1 MYCDYALFS
10 LSMAVLC
17 LTTSCIKPESVAP
30 SAHELDAD
38 AVVEDI
44 LAEADDAP
52 PLPSILEPDLKATQ
66 PWKIAFI
73 SKEPQVDSLKVVND
87 IYWYSA
93 WLGIQEAAKK
103 LNVQAEDHSVPPD
116 VCSIHEECVLPQI
129 KAINQIIEQSEVDG
143 IVIGPT
149 DSFRLAAVIE
159 KATASGIPVVAIDT
173 PVDTDSVLS
182 FIVLN
187 SYDSGKEIGAW
198 VTAQLNGQGN
208 VLILTGPQT
217 DQNSTDRHRGI
228 LAGLSGSDIV
238 VLDTEVADWLET
250 RGQEITVDW
259 LQEFPNIDAILSS
272 NDAMALGAISA
283 IKAAN
288 RDGILV
294 VGYDGLPPAMDAIRA
309 GDLAATSYQNPM
321 LQARIATRM
330 LVQYLEKQSTF
341 PPVVFIPGSPL
352 ITQQNV
358 PANE

>member
-1 MYCDYALFS
+1 MVAL
-10 LSMAVLC
+10 VLV
-17 LTTSCIKPESVAP
+17 TSCMKTESVAP
-30 SAHELDAD
+30 LVRQLETES
-38 AVVEDI
+38 VVEDI
-44 LAEADDAP
+44 LAGTNDEP
-52 PLPSILEPDLKATQ
+52 PLPSILDPDLTATQ
-66 PWKIAFI
+66 PWKIAYI
-73 SKEPQVDSLKVVND
+73 SKEPQVDSPKTVND

-93 WLGIQEAAKK
+93 WLGVQETAKE
-103 LNVQAEDHSVPPD
+103 LNVQAEDHSVPPE

-129 KAINQIIEQSEVDG
+129 NAINQIIEQGEADG

-159 KATASGIPVVAIDT
+159 KSTESGIPVVVIDT

-182 FIVLN
+182 FVVLN
-187 SYDSGKEIGAW
+187 SYDSAKEVGAW
-198 VTAQLNGQGN
+198 VAAELNGKGN

-217 DQNSTDRHRGI
+217 DQNSTDRHRGF

-250 RGQEITVDW
+250 RGQEITTDW
-259 LQEFPNIDAILSS
+259 LQEFPKIDAILSS
-272 NDAMALGAISA
+272 NDAMALGAITA

-294 VGYDGLPPAMDAIRA
+294 AGYDGLPPAMDAIRA
-309 GDLAATSYQNPM
+309 GDLAATSYQNPV

-341 PPVVFIPGSPL
+341 PTVVFIPGSPL
-352 ITQQNV
+352 ITQHNV
-358 PANE
+358 PAN